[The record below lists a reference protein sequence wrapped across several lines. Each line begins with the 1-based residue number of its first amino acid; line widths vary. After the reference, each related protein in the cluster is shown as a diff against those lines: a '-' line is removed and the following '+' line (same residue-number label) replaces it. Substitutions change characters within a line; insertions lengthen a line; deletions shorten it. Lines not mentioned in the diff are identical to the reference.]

1 MADTLTPEAAV
12 RSYLLYLDDP
22 SKLVDQGAVTKLEAA
37 VAKAGDPLARLRAL
51 ADLEHARVAD
61 GEQLREDFVAH
72 AKAYAEEQRIPASAF
87 REMGVPG
94 DVLADAGF
102 GGGRP
107 RRAGGR
113 SRTAAGAPR
122 MRAPR
127 VPLDQIKAAT
137 ARVSKRFTLS
147 ELGEAAGGGSPAT
160 LRKAV
165 DELVAESKVAKV
177 GPKEDYS
184 GRGRAPTVYE
194 LK

>member
-1 MADTLTPEAAV
+1 MKGSLTPESAV

-22 SKLVDQGAVTKLEAA
+22 SKLVDQGAVTKAEAA
-37 VAKAGDPLARLRAL
+37 VAKAGEPMARLRAL
-51 ADLEHARVAD
+51 ADLEHAREAD
-61 GEQLREDFVAH
+61 GEQLQTDFVAH
-72 AKAYAEEQRIPASAF
+72 AKAYAEEQQIPASAF
-87 REMGVPG
+87 REMGVPA

-107 RRAGGR
+107 RRPGSRG
-113 SRTAAGAPR
+113 RTAAGAAR

-127 VPLDQIKAAT
+127 VPLEQIMSAIG
-137 ARVSKRFTLS
+137 RLSKRFTLA
-147 ELGEAAGGGSPAT
+147 ELGDAAGGGSPAT

-165 DELVAESKVAKV
+165 DELIARGKVTKI